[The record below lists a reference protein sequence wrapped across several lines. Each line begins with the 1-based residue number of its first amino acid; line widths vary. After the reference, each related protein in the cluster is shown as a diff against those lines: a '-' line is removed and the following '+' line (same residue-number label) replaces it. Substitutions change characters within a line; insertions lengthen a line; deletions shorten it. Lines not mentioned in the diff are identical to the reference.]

1 MEWNGME
8 WNGMVGVWIKYKTIT
23 YTQHTKGKA
32 QVYNEINNTNKSTI
46 KTILYIGKTI
56 EIN

>member
-1 MEWNGME
+1 MQMK